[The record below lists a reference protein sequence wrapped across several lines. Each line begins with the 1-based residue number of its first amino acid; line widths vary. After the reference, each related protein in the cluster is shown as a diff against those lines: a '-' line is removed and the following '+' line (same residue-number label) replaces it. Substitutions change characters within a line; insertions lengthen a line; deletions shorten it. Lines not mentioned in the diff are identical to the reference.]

1 MADFFDQALAF
12 AREMAIYFA
21 FFAAL
26 AITLKREKVWDAVL
40 RTYREARTNLGLAV
54 FNKFVTT
61 PLFLVVFIALEQSF
75 RGFGLLTEFWDA
87 SPQAPTLIAAILL
100 IDFAAYWRHRLEHS
114 APVWRFHATHHAD
127 EAIHWLTVHR
137 KHPVGRLLSM
147 LFDTSL
153 VLLLG
158 LPAWSIVAALLL
170 RSMWG
175 HFIHADVPWTLG
187 PIGKVM
193 MSPAAHRLHHI
204 RDEELMGS
212 NYANT
217 VTVWDK
223 LFGTYV
229 DPAPYVDC
237 ETGIA
242 EGTRGFLGELIR
254 PWEDRYRQPA
264 KNADTEAVSAGS

>member
-12 AREMAIYFA
+12 GREMAMYFA

-26 AITLKREKVWDAVL
+26 AFAMKRGKVWDAFL
-40 RTYREARTNLGLAV
+40 GTYREARTNLGLAV

-61 PLFLVVFIALEQSF
+61 PLFLVVFIALEQFF
-75 RGFGLLTEFWDA
+75 RGFGLLTDFWDA
-87 SPQAPTLIAAILL
+87 LPQALTLIAAILL

-127 EAIHWLTVHR
+127 ETIHWLTVHR

-147 LFDTSL
+147 LIDTSL

-158 LPAWSIVAALLL
+158 LPAWSIIAAFLL

-187 PIGKVM
+187 PLGKIM

-229 DPAPYVDC
+229 DPTPYVDC

-254 PWEDRYRQPA
+254 PWEARYRQPA
-264 KNADTEAVSAGS
+264 KDAATDAVSASG